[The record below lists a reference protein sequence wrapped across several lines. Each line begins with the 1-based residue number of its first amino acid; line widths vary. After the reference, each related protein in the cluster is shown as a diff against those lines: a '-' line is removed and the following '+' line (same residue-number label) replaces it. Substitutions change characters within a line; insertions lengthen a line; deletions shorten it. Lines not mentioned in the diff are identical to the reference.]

1 MNFKDEINKILVDY
15 KTEEIRPEVWYKYG
29 KSLFGSDVK
38 FAFQLRAYQVAFLKL
53 LNIKYEEIIEPLII
67 SKVKPEFDDW
77 YEEPDS
83 YKTIFINSIDVKSI
97 ENGEW
102 QIMYEDENIDLIVHL
117 YMKEWEF
124 DYTAR
129 TS

>member
-1 MNFKDEINKILVDY
+1 MNFKDEINKILEDY
-15 KTEEIRPEVWYKYG
+15 KTEEIRPEVWDKYG

-67 SKVKPEFDDW
+67 SKVKSEFDDW

-97 ENGEW
+97 DNGEW